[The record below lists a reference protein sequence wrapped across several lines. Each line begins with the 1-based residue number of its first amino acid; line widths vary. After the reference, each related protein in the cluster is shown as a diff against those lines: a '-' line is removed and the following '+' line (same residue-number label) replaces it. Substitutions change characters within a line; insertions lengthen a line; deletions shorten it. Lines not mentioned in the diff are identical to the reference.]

1 MADKTKVA
9 ERTKVIMEQTTS
21 NIYVD
26 SLVKDNFSKQ
36 QNDFA
41 KRLEEKRQ
49 KVALSRSDITAE
61 MHVNA
66 DKYVSQ

>member
-36 QNDFA
+36 QNDFT